1 MRLKKKRFFTVFVVP
16 QDPSRVRKLRLPLN
30 LLRAIFIMLG
40 ISFAAFSFMIFDYTQ
55 VKLKT
60 HELNSLKKENAVQKI
75 QLQAFASKVSD
86 LEFHMAKLKQFDK
99 KLRIITNME
108 VPAGSSQVLGIG
120 GPSFEED
127 TATLEGARAGLI
139 KQMHSDLDQLK
150 AEAMAQ
156 EKSFTELNE
165 HLFKQTSLFAS
176 TPAIWPARGWVTSNF
191 GYRISPFTG
200 LRQMHEGMDIAN
212 AMGTLV
218 LAPANGIVSR
228 VDRENGLG
236 KNITIN
242 HGYGILTKYG
252 HLSETYVHVGKRVK
266 RGEKIAAIGNTG
278 RSTGPHL
285 HYEIVVNGVNIN
297 PEKYILN

>member
-1 MRLKKKRFFTVFVVP
+1 MKKKRFFTVFVVP

-86 LEFHMAKLKQFDK
+86 LEFYMAKLKQFDK

-212 AMGTLV
+212 AMGTVV

>member
-1 MRLKKKRFFTVFVVP
+1 LKKKRFFTVFVVP

-86 LEFHMAKLKQFDK
+86 LEFYMAKLKQFDK

>member
-1 MRLKKKRFFTVFVVP
+1 MRLKKKRFYTVFVVP

>member
-1 MRLKKKRFFTVFVVP
+1 LKKKRFFTVFVVP

-86 LEFHMAKLKQFDK
+86 LEFYMAKLKQFDK

-266 RGEKIAAIGNTG
+266 RGEKIASIGNTG

-285 HYEIVVNGVNIN
+285 HYEVVINGVNIN

>member
-1 MRLKKKRFFTVFVVP
+1 MKKKRFFTVFVVP

>member
-1 MRLKKKRFFTVFVVP
+1 MKKKRFFTVFVVP

-165 HLFKQTSLFAS
+165 HLFKQPSLFAS

-218 LAPANGIVSR
+218 LSPANGIVSR

>member
-1 MRLKKKRFFTVFVVP
+1 MKKKRFFTVFVVP

-86 LEFHMAKLKQFDK
+86 LEFYMAKLKQFDK

-212 AMGTLV
+212 AMGTVV
-218 LAPANGIVSR
+218 LSPANGIVSR